1 MNLKKNK
8 ILVLGSTGFL
18 GKNLSLRLKQRKIK
32 FSILTKKECNLL
44 DYNKL
49 LRILSKKKPNII
61 FNCAGKIGGIGYNI
75 NNPSEIFYEN
85 IKMMLNIF
93 KVASS
98 LKVKKLIN
106 IGSSCCY
113 PSKFK
118 KKLKETNLFE
128 GELHPTVEAY
138 GFWKLASIIGAK
150 AFNKENKLTTINLI
164 FPSLYGP
171 MDKFDQENSH
181 VISSLIVKFY
191 NASKMKKK
199 SLTLWG
205 TGNPIREFIFI
216 DDAIEVLIKI
226 AENYSSLK
234 PINAGVG
241 KGYKIKKIAFLLK
254 KIYNFKGKILWD
266 KSKPDGQKLK
276 LLDNNL
282 IKNQVKWK
290 PKIDINLG
298 LLKTVLWFKKN
309 KKNV

>member
-8 ILVLGSTGFL
+8 ILILGSTGFL
-18 GKNLSLRLKQRKIK
+18 GKNLCFKLKQKKIK
-32 FSILTKKECNLL
+32 FSTLTKKQCNLL

-49 LRILSKKKPNII
+49 LRILSKKKPDII
-61 FNCAGKIGGIGYNI
+61 FNCAGKVGGIGYNI
-75 NNPSEIFYEN
+75 KNPSEIFYEN
-85 IKMMLNIF
+85 IKMLLNIF
-93 KVASS
+93 KIASS

-113 PSKFK
+113 PSRFTR
-118 KKLKETNLFE
+118 KLKEKNLFE
-128 GELHPTVEAY
+128 GKLHPSVEAY

-150 AFNKENKLTTINLI
+150 AFNNEKKLVTINLI

-191 NASKMKKK
+191 NAVKMKKN

-205 TGNPIREFIFI
+205 TGNPVREFIFI

-226 AENYSSLK
+226 AANYNSIK

-241 KGYKIKKIAFLLK
+241 KGHKIKKIAFLLQ
-254 KIYNFKGKILWD
+254 KIYKFQGKILWD
-266 KSKPDGQKLK
+266 PSKPDGQKYK

-282 IKNQVKWK
+282 IKNEIRWK
-290 PKIDINLG
+290 PKIDIDLG
-298 LLKTVLWFKKN
+298 LSKTVLWFKKN
-309 KKNV
+309 V